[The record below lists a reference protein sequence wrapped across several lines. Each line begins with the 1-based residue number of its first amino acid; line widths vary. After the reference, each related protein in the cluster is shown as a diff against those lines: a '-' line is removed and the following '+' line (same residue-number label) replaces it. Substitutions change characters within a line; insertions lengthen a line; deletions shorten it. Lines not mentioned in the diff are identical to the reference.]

1 MDFEET
7 MRQVQDTLTV
17 MAGIQARQAAVAKEH
32 SNWLEEQTRSIV
44 RHNAWLEEHNRLMS
58 EHDRHILE
66 IDEKL
71 NAMINIVDGMR
82 PKPDTPPHEKDE

>member
-32 SNWLEEQTRSIV
+32 SNWLEEQAR
-44 RHNAWLEEHNRLMS
+44 AMAD
-58 EHDRHILE
+58 HDRHILE

-71 NAMINIVDGMR
+71 NAMISAAG
-82 PKPDTPPHEKDE
+82 KG

>member
-17 MAGIQARQAAVAKEH
+17 MAGIQARQAAVSKEH
-32 SNWLEEQTRSIV
+32 SK
-44 RHNAWLEEHNRLMS
+44 WLEEHTRAMA
-58 EHDRHILE
+58 EHDRRILK

-71 NAMINIVDGMR
+71 NAMINIVDER
-82 PKPDTPPHEKDE
+82 RDKPDTPPQEKDE